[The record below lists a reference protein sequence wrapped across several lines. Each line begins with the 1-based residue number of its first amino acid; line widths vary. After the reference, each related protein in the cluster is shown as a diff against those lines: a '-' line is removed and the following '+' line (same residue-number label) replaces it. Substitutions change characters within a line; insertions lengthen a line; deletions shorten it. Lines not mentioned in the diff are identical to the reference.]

1 MVLRRLHPLRHRLDS
16 HFVFEVEG
24 KRIAYCYIR
33 KNACSAFK
41 HLMLDVAGYDG
52 PRAGSIKFL
61 YSRYPA
67 RGLAHVLSSDWRMF
81 VYRDPIDRASSLF
94 RSKMIMQKGAA
105 SLLGNYRLVTG
116 SDPNE
121 ATFHDFVTDYLTR
134 RNLDVHA
141 RGQSS
146 HLLPIRYNSVST
158 LETLHDDVRRICGRE
173 IADAY
178 FSRPTNASSGQLS
191 QQPSSEIPVYI
202 LKAHYEDTGELP
214 STSALMTPEL
224 EATIRRIYRRDYALD
239 PAARRSAG
247 QVRS

>member
-1 MVLRRLHPLRHRLDS
+1 MVLRRFHPLRHRLDS
-16 HFVFEVEG
+16 HFVFEIEG

-41 HLMLDVAGYDG
+41 HLMLDMAGYDG

-67 RGLAHVLSSDWRMF
+67 HGLAHVLSSDWRMF
-81 VYRDPIDRASSLF
+81 VYRDPIDRAASLF
-94 RSKMIMQKGAA
+94 RSKMIMQKGAEP
-105 SLLGNYRLVTG
+105 LLGNFRQVTS

-121 ATFHDFVTDYLTR
+121 ATFSSFVTDYLTC

-158 LETLHDDVRRICGRE
+158 LKTLHEDVRRICGPE

-178 FSRPTNASSGQLS
+178 FSRPTNPSSGHLS
-191 QQPSSEIPVYI
+191 QAPSSDVPVHV
-202 LKAHYEDTGELP
+202 LKSHFEDTGELP
-214 STSALMTPEL
+214 STKALMTPEL
-224 EATIRRIYRRDYALD
+224 EAMIRRIYHRDYALD
-239 PAARRSAG
+239 PARQRAG
-247 QVRS
+247 K